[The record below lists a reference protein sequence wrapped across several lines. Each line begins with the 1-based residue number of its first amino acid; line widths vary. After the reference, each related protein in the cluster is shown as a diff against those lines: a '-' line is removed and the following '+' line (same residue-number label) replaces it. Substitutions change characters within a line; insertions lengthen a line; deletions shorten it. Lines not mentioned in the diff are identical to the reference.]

1 MPVLSRLTLLGLV
14 LSLAPGC
21 ATVALNAALRA
32 ANPQPPWNGEV
43 TVASEPAGAAC
54 QVRRGERVLAELA
67 ATPATVRLDRSH
79 DVLELRCRAAG
90 HLEAVALLRPEDDPA
105 VFRMAPNGI
114 IGATATLISLA
125 TASTMR
131 YPGAVTVALAP
142 EVFASD
148 AARDAWFAA
157 RREAVLAARAAPLAA
172 ARDRCHAQADG
183 ACEPGLEVLE
193 RAQQEELARL
203 EAQRART
210 RIAPQVAAAE

>member
-1 MPVLSRLTLLGLV
+1 MPVLFRLTLLGLA
-14 LSLAPGC
+14 LGLAPGC

-43 TVASEPAGAAC
+43 AVASEPAGAAC
-54 QVRRGERVLAELA
+54 EVRRGDRVLAALA
-67 ATPATVRLDRSH
+67 ATPATVRLERSH

-90 HLEAVALLRPEDDPA
+90 HLETAALLRPQDDPA

-131 YPGAVTVALAP
+131 YPGAVTVVLTP

-148 AARDAWFAA
+148 AARESWFAA
-157 RREAVLAARAAPLAA
+157 RRAAILAARAGAA
-172 ARDRCHAQADG
+172 APAPEHCRAAADAACAPAAPDAAQAED
-183 ACEPGLEVLE
+183 
-193 RAQQEELARL
+193 LARL

-210 RIAPQVAAAE
+210 RIAPQVAAAD